1 MAKLK
6 PMNPTINYEAAW
18 MELKEKCGNTYI
30 EPIEGEANLNKA
42 MQEIEKKHKNVII
55 IKRRS
60 DSEIV
65 DYCIKK
71 SVEAR
76 MENIHLKKKLR
87 EEKEWNEEGLFDVH
101 IVCKTKDG
109 RVYTFNW
116 YLNNKKLE
124 YYDAAFR
131 EGKNIRY
138 HDIGM
143 RITTFNISYPIKGK
157 GNNE

>member
-6 PMNPTINYEAAW
+6 PMNPTVNYEEAW
-18 MELKEKCGNTYI
+18 MDFKKEWGSVEIDDIADRKISEVMEQI
-30 EPIEGEANLNKA
+30 ER
-42 MQEIEKKHKNVII
+42 QHKNLITP
-55 IKRRS
+55 KRRS

-65 DYCIKK
+65 DYCIRKNI
-71 SVEAR
+71 ETQ
-76 MENIHLKKKLR
+76 MENIHLKRKLR

-101 IVCKTKDG
+101 MVCETKDG